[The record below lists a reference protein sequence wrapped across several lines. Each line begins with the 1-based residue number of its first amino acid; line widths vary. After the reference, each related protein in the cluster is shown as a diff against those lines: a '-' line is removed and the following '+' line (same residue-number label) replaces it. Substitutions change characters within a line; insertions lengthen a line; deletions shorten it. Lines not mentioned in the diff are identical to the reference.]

1 MVFAITFATFYLHC
15 YLLVTIS
22 YSIDLEV
29 QLVSLHFF
37 IRTSKTLM
45 GLNAFFY
52 GFQPQNVVVMFMS
65 LIKYSY
71 MLTVKTTSD
80 ANNSHYF
87 LNALHVF

>member
-1 MVFAITFATFYLHC
+1 
-15 YLLVTIS
+15 
-22 YSIDLEV
+22 
-29 QLVSLHFF
+29 
-37 IRTSKTLM
+37 M

-80 ANNSHYF
+80 ANNSLYF